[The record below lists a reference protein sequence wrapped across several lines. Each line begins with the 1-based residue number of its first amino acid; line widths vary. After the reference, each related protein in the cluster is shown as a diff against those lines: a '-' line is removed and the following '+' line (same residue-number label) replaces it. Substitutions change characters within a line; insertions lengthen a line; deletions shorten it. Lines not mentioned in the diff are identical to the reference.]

1 MSVFGLDEE
10 ITEEKNEEK
19 VVEFEKPKKRPFYVW
34 EVGGERYRLK
44 LDSTAVCRLEEKF
57 GQNLLNVIS
66 MNGIP
71 ALGVML
77 TIVQSA
83 TVKYQHSL
91 TFEKVQ
97 KLYDRYVE
105 EGGNQMKLYTNV
117 IMGIMA
123 VSGFFTA
130 EQAEAMKDKLEAATQ
145 QML

>member
-1 MSVFGLDEE
+1 
-10 ITEEKNEEK
+10 
-19 VVEFEKPKKRPFYVW
+19 
-34 EVGGERYRLK
+34 
-44 LDSTAVCRLEEKF
+44 
-57 GQNLLNVIS
+57 

-105 EGGNQMKLYTNV
+105 EGGDQMKLYTNV

-130 EQAEAMKDKLEAATQ
+130 EQAEAMEDKLEAATQ